1 VADARITW
9 VDPERH
15 AHDHWLAPADG
26 PVLVGRAPTCQLRLS
41 DPTVSRR
48 HLLLT
53 PVHDTWIAE
62 DVSRG
67 SRTQLERGAQRLVLR
82 QRQALSSGDRLH
94 IGATVLTFKDV
105 AQPAIDETRPGGL
118 GDRVELRD
126 RERDVLN
133 VLCRPV
139 IENTGPPASNTE
151 IAAEL
156 YLSVEGVRSN
166 LKSLYRKFGI
176 ASGTGDQRRA
186 MLVQRAIDDVYISIS

>member
-9 VDPERH
+9 VDHERR

-26 PVLVGRAPTCQLRLS
+26 PVLVGRAPTCQLRLA
-41 DPTVSRR
+41 DPAVSRR
-48 HLLLT
+48 HVLLT

-62 DVSRG
+62 DLSQG
-67 SRTQLERGAQRLVLR
+67 SRTQLERGGQRHTLR
-82 QRQALSSGDRLH
+82 QRQALSDGDRLH
-94 IGATVLTFKDV
+94 IGATVLAFKD
-105 AQPAIDETRPGGL
+105 AGQPALDETRPGGL
-118 GDRVELRD
+118 VDRVDLRD

-139 IENTGPPASNTE
+139 IEDAGPPASNTE

-156 YLSVEGVRSN
+156 FLSVEGVRSN

-176 ASGTGDQRRA
+176 TSGTSEQRRA
-186 MLVQRAIDDVYISIS
+186 RLVQRAIDEVYISFT